1 MTTKSDVYSNFKYAR
16 HLMQSAKRLMQED
29 SITDYSEPSEIG
41 QIANELIASAGML
54 AQWLEEKNTQNTK
67 EG

>member
-16 HLMQSAKRLMQED
+16 QLMQSAKRLMQGD

-41 QIANELIASAGML
+41 QIALELIASAGVL

>member
-1 MTTKSDVYSNFKYAR
+1 
-16 HLMQSAKRLMQED
+16 MQSAKRLMQED